1 MLAANTNH
9 TVQLYSKPGC
19 HLCDDARLFLEDIA
33 AHPERY
39 VPFLLEEIDI
49 LQQADVFEQYRYRIP
64 VIVIDGVEVV
74 EGRVTSE
81 LIHTLRR
88 ALLR

>member
-1 MLAANTNH
+1 MFAANINH

-19 HLCDDARLFLEDIA
+19 HLCDDARLVLEDIA

-39 VPFLLEEIDI
+39 VQFSLEEIDI
-49 LQQADVFEQYRYRIP
+49 LQQADVFELYRYRIP
-64 VIVIDGVEVV
+64 VIVIDGVEIV
-74 EGRVTSE
+74 EGRFTSE
-81 LIHTLRR
+81 QIHILRR